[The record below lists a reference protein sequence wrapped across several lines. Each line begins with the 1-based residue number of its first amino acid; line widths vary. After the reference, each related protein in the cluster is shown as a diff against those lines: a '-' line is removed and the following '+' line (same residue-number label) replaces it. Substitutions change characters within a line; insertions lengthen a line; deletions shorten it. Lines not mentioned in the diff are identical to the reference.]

1 MIQYMSVSYHR
12 RRSYHIYYIW
22 AAAADE
28 PPICFKA
35 EWLVDVLTV
44 EPVYLIIIVVPE
56 PLMLLFFC

>member
-1 MIQYMSVSYHR
+1 MCH
-12 RRSYHIYYIW
+12 IW

-44 EPVYLIIIVVPE
+44 EPVYLIIMVVPE